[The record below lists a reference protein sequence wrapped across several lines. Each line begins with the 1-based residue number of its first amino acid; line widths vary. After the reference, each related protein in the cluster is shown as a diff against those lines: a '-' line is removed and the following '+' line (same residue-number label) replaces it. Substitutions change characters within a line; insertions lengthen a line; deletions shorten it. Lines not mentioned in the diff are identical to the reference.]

1 MKLSG
6 STLCE
11 FCNMEIETLSH
22 LFWECIYVQ
31 SFWTSLE
38 QFLSQ
43 TLNID
48 ITLKT
53 ITFGVCHQTNN
64 KNLDAKN
71 FIIFQAKY
79 FIFLNKHHKT
89 KPTVT
94 HFKQFILSKIY
105 IEKEIALSNDR
116 LYLFDEKWN
125 TLLQALS

>member
-1 MKLSG
+1 M
-6 STLCE
+6 
-11 FCNMEIETLSH
+11 
-22 LFWECIYVQ
+22 
-31 SFWTSLE
+31 
-38 QFLSQ
+38 
-43 TLNID
+43 
-48 ITLKT
+48 TLKT

-79 FIFLNKHHKT
+79 FIFLNEHHKT